1 MLLNSMLTSVHHDNF
16 NAEKL
21 VGVTVPLLI
30 LAPPGSESSLYPA
43 KQHKQTIQLVGRA
56 TPVHSE
62 KITYT

>member
-1 MLLNSMLTSVHHDNF
+1 MLLDSMLTSVHHDNF

-43 KQHKQTIQLVGRA
+43 K
-56 TPVHSE
+56 
-62 KITYT
+62 